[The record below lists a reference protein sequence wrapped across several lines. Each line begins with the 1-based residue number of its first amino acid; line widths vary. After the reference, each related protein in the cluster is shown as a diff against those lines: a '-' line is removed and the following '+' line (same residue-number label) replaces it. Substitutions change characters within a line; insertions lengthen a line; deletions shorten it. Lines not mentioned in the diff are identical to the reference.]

1 MNGDPSDRSLVGV
14 AIGHQFL
21 QLQSSSADETEG
33 RAHGAGAVHVPLPQR
48 PQGVG
53 VVEGDAA
60 LLKVEAHAQPR
71 RQRVGEAQ
79 GRRGPVAGG
88 VADAVAVVAV
98 VTMVVVV
105 VVVAVLRQVDL
116 PHPHGEEAEGWSRV
130 QGILRPTVVTAV
142 WVVAAWRDE
151 LMGNCCY
158 IFITPLL
165 LFVNCTVVEKMYLIN
180 TVLSKVMPSS

>member
-71 RQRVGEAQ
+71 WQRVGEAQ

-88 VADAVAVVAV
+88 VADAVAVVAM
-98 VTMVVVV
+98 VTVVVV

-130 QGILRPTVVTAV
+130 QGILRPTVVAAV

-165 LFVNCTVVEKMYLIN
+165 LFVNRTVVEKMYLIN

>member
-33 RAHGAGAVHVPLPQR
+33 GAHGARAVHVALPQR

-71 RQRVGEAQ
+71 RQRVGEAR
-79 GRRGPVAGG
+79 GRRGSVADR
-88 VADAVAVVAV
+88 VADAVAV
-98 VTMVVVV
+98 VVVV

-116 PHPHGEEAEGWSRV
+116 PHPHGEEAEGRSRV
-130 QGILRPTVVTAV
+130 QGVLRPTVVTAV
-142 WVVAAWRDE
+142 WVVAARRDE
-151 LMGNCCY
+151 LMRH
-158 IFITPLL
+158 
-165 LFVNCTVVEKMYLIN
+165 
-180 TVLSKVMPSS
+180 

>member
-21 QLQSSSADETEG
+21 QLQSSSTDETEG
-33 RAHGAGAVHVPLPQR
+33 RAHGARAVHVPLPQR

-71 RQRVGEAQ
+71 WQRVGEAQ

-98 VTMVVVV
+98 VTVV

-151 LMGNCCY
+151 LMRNCCY

-180 TVLSKVMPSS
+180 TVMPSS